1 MDQRARPGVAEQDE
15 IPVRA
20 RLLIAIELFEQ
31 GIYAAIAAFLVIAAI
46 ALLIGTG
53 GLALQLLNPGT
64 ITSTVVLLLD
74 QLLLVFMT
82 AELLHTVR
90 VTLRDHA
97 LAAEPF
103 LIVGVIAGVRRILIL
118 TAKAESIQPGPAF
131 DVFWVEL
138 LLLIALVLAMVV
150 ALLIWR
156 RAYPVGEPPV

>member
-1 MDQRARPGVAEQDE
+1 VRRAPPRVEARDGFAVH
-15 IPVRA
+15 A
-20 RLLIAIELFEQ
+20 RLLVAIERFEQ
-31 GIYAAIAAFLVIAAI
+31 GIYAAIAVFLIIAAI
-46 ALLIGTG
+46 ALFVGTG
-53 GLALQLLNPGT
+53 GLALQLLSSGAL
-64 ITSTVVLLLD
+64 TSTVVLLLD

-131 DVFWVEL
+131 DIFWVEL
-138 LLLIALVLAMVV
+138 LTLIALVLAMVI
-150 ALLIWR
+150 ALLLWR
-156 RAYPVGEPPV
+156 RAYRAGEPPV

>member
-1 MDQRARPGVAEQDE
+1 MAGRDGT
-15 IPVRA
+15 PVRV
-20 RLLIAIELFEQ
+20 RMLVAIELFEQ
-31 GIYAAIAAFLVIAAI
+31 GIYAAIAAFLLIAAI
-46 ALLIGTG
+46 ALFVATG
-53 GLALQLLNPGT
+53 GLALQLLDTST
-64 ITSTVVLLLD
+64 ITTTVVSLLD
-74 QLLLVFMT
+74 QLLLVFMI

-118 TAKAESIQPGPAF
+118 TAKAETIQPGPAF

-150 ALLIWR
+150 ALLLWR
-156 RAYPVGEPPV
+156 RAYPAGEPPV